1 VWREWRDSARD
12 VLTVSCPKR
21 RTTRGDGVDESLDA
35 RYGANVPRRY
45 QSRIGQL
52 DSSPPPTSLTADPA
66 GEDVMGYPRPQLRRD
81 EWLSLNGT
89 WEFQLDAEAELS
101 RPEQVSWTRSIE
113 VPFSPETSRSG
124 ISDTGLYRACWY
136 RRRFSVPSCNEGQR
150 LILHFGAVDYHATVW
165 VNGTRLGEHE
175 GGYAPFAF
183 DVTDHL
189 HPEASEQEVVV
200 RVEDDPTD
208 LEKPR
213 GKQDWQLN
221 PHSIWYPRTTGIWQ
235 TVWLERVPALRIA
248 QLNWTSNVERWEIGL
263 DASVTAPLS
272 QKLRLGVKL
281 WVDDLVLAH
290 DQYLVVAGEVHRR
303 IALSDPGIDDFRNE
317 LLWSPA
323 TPRLIEA
330 QIELTD
336 MAGNLIDRV
345 RSYTALRTVAV
356 HRDRLL
362 LNGRPYTLRMVLD
375 QGYWPETGLTPP
387 NDEAFKRDIQLV
399 KAMGFNGVRK
409 HQKIEAPRFLYWAD
423 RLGLLVWEEMP
434 SAYRF
439 SKRSVERLTE
449 QWMEILHRDVSH
461 PCIMAWVPFNESWGV
476 PNLPDS
482 APERNYVRALYYL
495 TKTFDPSR
503 PVVGNDGWESVAT
516 DIIGIHDYDPNYE
529 RMARRYVAHD
539 VVPKLFKRERPAG
552 RALVLEGHSRREH
565 PIVLSEFG
573 GIALS
578 RESGAW
584 GYTRAENVEAFQSA
598 LVKLLKTVRKLE
610 ALSGFCYTQFTD
622 TYQEANGLLYADRT
636 PKLPLEV
643 IQRAILGIDEDFM
656 PLPPPILVDAGG
668 EETER

>member
-1 VWREWRDSARD
+1 M
-12 VLTVSCPKR
+12 
-21 RTTRGDGVDESLDA
+21 
-35 RYGANVPRRY
+35 PRRY
-45 QSRIGQL
+45 QSRIGLLQ
-52 DSSPPPTSLTADPA
+52 SSPPSAVLPESVEQDA
-66 GEDVMGYPRPQLRRD
+66 MGYPRPQLRRED
-81 EWLSLNGT
+81 WLSLNGV
-89 WEFQLDAEAELS
+89 WDFQIDPDAELT
-101 RPEQVSWTRSIE
+101 RPNEVTWPLKIQ
-113 VPFSPETSRSG
+113 VPFAPETRQSG
-124 ISDTGLYRACWY
+124 IGDTGLFRACWY
-136 RRRFSVPSCNEGQR
+136 RRTFAAPALDDGQR
-150 LILHFGAVDYHATVW
+150 LILHFGAVDYHASVW
-165 VNGTRLGEHE
+165 LNGVRLGVHE
-175 GGYAPFAF
+175 GGYAPFWF
-183 DVTDHL
+183 DVTDFL
-189 HPEASEQEVVV
+189 NDVSEQELVV

-235 TVWLERVPALRIA
+235 TVWLERVPAMRLA
-248 QLNWTSNVERWEIGL
+248 QLTWTSNVERWEIGL
-263 DASVTAPLS
+263 DASIEAPLNS
-272 QKLRLGVKL
+272 KLRLGVKL
-281 WVDDLVLAH
+281 WVEGLVLAH
-290 DQYLVVAGEVHRR
+290 DEYLVVAGEVHRR

-330 QIELTD
+330 ELELTD
-336 MAGNLIDRV
+336 MAGRRIDCV
-345 RSYTALRTVAV
+345 RSYTALRTISV

-362 LNGRPYTLRMVLD
+362 VNGRPYVLRMVLD
-375 QGYWPETGLTPP
+375 QGYWPESGLTAPS
-387 NDEAFKRDIQLV
+387 DAAMKRDVELA

-409 HQKIEAPRFLYWAD
+409 HQKIEAPRYLYWAD

-439 SKRSVERLTE
+439 SKRSVERLTQ
-449 QWMEILHRDVSH
+449 QWMEILRRDVSH

-495 TKTFDPSR
+495 TKTHDPSR

-516 DIIGIHDYDPNYE
+516 DIIGIHDYDADYE
-529 RMARRYVAHD
+529 RMARRYFAHD

-552 RALVLEGHSRREH
+552 RALLLEGHSRREH

-578 RESGAW
+578 SERDSW
-584 GYTRAENVEAFQSA
+584 GYTRAADVEAFKGA
-598 LVKLLKTVRKLE
+598 LLRLLKTVRRLE

-636 PKLPLEV
+636 PKLPLDV
-643 IQRAILGIDEDFM
+643 IHRAIMGVDE
-656 PLPPPILVDAGG
+656 PAPPPPIVVDAGD
-668 EETER
+668 EESER